1 MNAMMLFMEILLQRF
16 YEKYSQTNLR
26 IVRDFILAVDW
37 SNRFVGIRGNRG
49 VGKTTLV
56 LQYLKQN
63 FKPDHRILYVSLD
76 HLWFSDHSLY
86 DLADQFQK
94 KGGELLV
101 LDEVHRYPG
110 WAQELKNIYDDF
122 PSLRVV
128 FTGSSL
134 LELSKAKA
142 DLSRRA
148 VMYDMPGL
156 SFREFLSFKQVA
168 TVPPVDIRELFEN
181 HIQKALEICT
191 LMKPLQHFQDYFEH
205 GYYPFFLENLKSFHQ
220 KLHETIQVTLEIDIP
235 QSESVQT
242 SHIVLLKKLL
252 QVISGSVPFKPN
264 MNAIS
269 QRTGISLNTLKR
281 YLKLLSDA
289 GLVNMLTTADNGIN
303 SLNKPEKI
311 YLGNTNLM
319 YSLAPE
325 NTEKGNIRETF
336 FISQLFF
343 HTLHS
348 DRKADFLIN
357 NRYLVEIGGIN
368 KQQHQIQ
375 GHPNGFIVKDNIET
389 GYENVIPLW
398 LFGFLY

>member
-1 MNAMMLFMEILLQRF
+1 MEILLQRF
-16 YEKYSQTNLR
+16 YEKYNQTSLR
-26 IVRDFILAVDW
+26 IVRSFILSVDW
-37 SNRFVGIRGNRG
+37 SNRFVGIRGSRG

-63 FKPDHRILYVSLD
+63 YKPGHRVLYVSLD
-76 HLWFSDHSLY
+76 HLYFSDHSLY
-86 DLADQFQK
+86 DLASQFQN
-94 KGGELLV
+94 KGGELLA
-101 LDEVHRYPG
+101 LDEVHRYPR
-110 WAQELKNIYDDF
+110 WAQELKSIYDDF
-122 PSLRVV
+122 PSLRVI

-156 SFREFLSFKQVA
+156 SFREFLAFKQIAIIPLV
-168 TVPPVDIRELFEN
+168 TLQELFEN
-181 HIQKALEICT
+181 HIVKALEICT
-191 LMKPLQHFQDYFEH
+191 LIKPLQHFQDYLEH

-242 SHIVLLKKLL
+242 SHIILLKKLL

-281 YLKLLSDA
+281 YIKYLSDA
-289 GLVNMLTTADNGIN
+289 GLVSILTTPDSGIN

-319 YSLAPE
+319 YSLSPE

-343 HTLHS
+343 HSLHS
-348 DRKADFLIN
+348 DRKADFLVN
-357 NRYLVEIGGIN
+357 NNYLVEIGGVN
-368 KQQHQIQ
+368 KRKHQIQ
-375 GHPNGFIVKDNIET
+375 EHPNGFIVKDNIET